1 MNKTLTL
8 PEKYGYRLLYTFLLT
23 AIFLLCAA
31 KYTGIG
37 TVGGLHVV
45 SAICTIVFF
54 TGFSLLKTKGRIICS
69 LLTAALAFCF
79 VIAFTP
85 DTSITFLRSYFGW
98 LINDGVWLSEW
109 LPAYE
114 IIQIVFFS
122 FVICI
127 GEILLEKYP
136 LLQRALAALL
146 LLGLIVSMFTK
157 TTISHAG
164 VVCIFFYTVL
174 VCMEW
179 IQQKWEKHRT
189 KNTRAHTLF
198 VMPFFIF
205 YLVLMLL
212 MPAPKEPYDWQF
224 VKDAYR
230 ELQSTFSRFTDFIW
244 GNGGDGISPALSGFS
259 EDAYLFGGVSANTRK
274 IMEIKG
280 QVSLVTNIYLGGK
293 TFDTFDGKQWFS
305 TDENAEPISFTSMD
319 GFAGTGI
326 RADTA
331 KTVQAVDTYGD
342 YSARNYLSKTTLQIT
357 YTKYNSSTV
366 FLPLKTERLR
376 SKTDGYEAVYYQL
389 NINAAH
395 FYDML
400 AQAQAENTAEA
411 FAERSLYTQEVFLSD
426 EMQTY
431 LDEITKDAANDI
443 EKLQLIEKELSSFTY
458 NRAPGALPDYVTDA
472 GSFLDYF
479 MLESKEGFCT
489 HFATA
494 FVLLARAEGIPA
506 RYVQGFCVPTGVEE
520 TITVYANMA
529 HAWPE
534 VYIDGVGFIPFEPTP
549 GYASLRYTPWK
560 ITVSDA
566 TNPGS
571 GAGSQYRPDINIPEE
586 TEPAEIP
593 DENGQT
599 ASVFLK
605 ALGMLLPFLFGVV
618 ILFWVI
624 SKMIKRHLYKKMNLT
639 EKFLTI
645 TRVNLSLFALLGAR
659 RAFNETLEELSEKTK
674 QLNDYDYIMTDF
686 ICLYEDVI
694 YGQKEVTPQMYET
707 VQFTKATLFD
717 AIKRKS
723 TLLYFFQK
731 LHFYPYSAH

>member
-1 MNKTLTL
+1 MDKTLTL
-8 PEKYGYRLLYTFLLT
+8 PEKYGYRLLYTLLLSAVT
-23 AIFLLCAA
+23 LLGGGKYLGISHTGGWHIFA
-31 KYTGIG
+31 
-37 TVGGLHVV
+37 V
-45 SAICTIVFF
+45 ICMVCLF
-54 TGFSLLKTKGRIICS
+54 TGFCLLKTKGRIFCGLFAVT
-69 LLTAALAFCF
+69 LLFGI
-79 VIAFTP
+79 VVAFTP
-85 DTSITFLRSYFGW
+85 DAVFDFLQSYFGW
-98 LINDGVWLSEW
+98 LTGSGSWWPEW
-109 LPAYE
+109 RPGYE
-114 IIQIVFFS
+114 IIQTLFLS
-122 FVICI
+122 FAICVA
-127 GEILLEKYP
+127 EILLEKYSQ
-136 LLQRALAALL
+136 LQLILVALL
-146 LLGLIVSMFTK
+146 FSGLVISMFTK
-157 TTISHAG
+157 TAVSHAG
-164 VVCIFFYTVL
+164 VVCSFFYIVL

-179 IQQKWEKHRT
+179 IQKRWQKHRT
-189 KNTRAHTLF
+189 KNSRAHTLF
-198 VMPFFIF
+198 VMPFFLLYMI
-205 YLVLMLL
+205 LMLL

-230 ELQSTFSRFTDFIW
+230 QLQSTFSRFTDFVW
-244 GNGGDGISPALSGFS
+244 GNDGDGISPALSGFS
-259 EDAYLFGGVSANTRK
+259 EDAYLSGSVTANTRK

-305 TDENAEPISFTSMD
+305 TDENAETVSFTSMD
-319 GFAGTGI
+319 GFADTGI
-326 RADTA
+326 CADTA

-411 FAERSLYTQEVFLSD
+411 FAGRSLYTQEVFLSD

-431 LDEITKDAANDI
+431 LDEITKDATNDV

-506 RYVQGFCVPTGVEE
+506 RYVQGFCVPTGGEK

-549 GYASLRYTPWK
+549 GYSSLRYTPWQ
-560 ITVSDA
+560 ISVSD
-566 TNPGS
+566 TENPGS
-571 GAGSQYRPDINIPEE
+571 GAGSQYRPDVNLPEE
-586 TEPAEIP
+586 DTSAEIL
-593 DENGQT
+593 DEAGQPVS
-599 ASVFLK
+599 AFLK
-605 ALGMLLPFLFGVV
+605 AVAFLLPFMFGIAIFV
-618 ILFWVI
+618 WVI
-624 SKMIKRHLYKKMNLT
+624 SKIMKRHHFKKMTVT
-639 EKFLTI
+639 EKFHI
-645 TRVNLSLFALLGAR
+645 EANMNFSLLGLLGAR
-659 RAFNETLEELSEKTK
+659 RATNETLEDLSAKAK
-674 QLNDYDYIMTDF
+674 QLNEYQEIMTDF

-694 YGQKEVTPQMYET
+694 YGQKEVTTDMYDT
-707 VQFTKATLFD
+707 VQFTRSTLFD
-717 AIKRKS
+717 AVKRKS
-723 TLLYFFQK
+723 TVLYFFQK
-731 LHFYPYSAH
+731 LHFYPY